1 MNKASENGDANG
13 DASNSTR
20 CRILFSRCSKHSDSK
35 ADTVACHVSK
45 SDKAEAEHACAQED
59 GATSIRRLS
68 IDILEVVEISAT
80 TRNTLLDAVDSIARN
95 IEAILDVY
103 MDT

>member
-1 MNKASENGDANG
+1 MDKASEDCDANG

-20 CRILFSRCSKHSDSK
+20 GRILFSRCSKHSGSK
-35 ADTVACHVSK
+35 ADTVACHIAK
-45 SDKAEAEHACAQED
+45 SYKAEAEHACAQKD
-59 GATSIRRLS
+59 GTTSVCRLS